1 MSILN
6 SEVAFAFFNILQ
18 MAFHKFAHF
27 FVGNIMNFLGNKFV
41 TQLFYMRR
49 SVIYQIFF

>member
-6 SEVAFAFFNILQ
+6 SEVTFAFFNILQ
-18 MAFHKFAHF
+18 MAFYKFTHF

>member
-27 FVGNIMNFLGNKFV
+27 FVRNIMNFLGNKFV

>member
-1 MSILN
+1 MTILN

-27 FVGNIMNFLGNKFV
+27 FVGNIMNFLGNSSSPSSF
-41 TQLFYMRR
+41 TCGEA
-49 SVIYQIFF
+49 